1 MLSHQ
6 APRAGAAPRAAV
18 SGRPALAESMGRG
31 FRCPS
36 VWVRPVFPGGCVAA
50 RAARTAGSPAPPHG
64 AHALS
69 VGGPAAC
76 RAPGGRCGALCD
88 ARALAPGLRAET
100 ACLSGPSSVSSV
112 ETARSVQR
120 CGLLSGCGLPGTPSS
135 RLTGAASPN
144 GGGSLAWD
152 RLFPRGP
159 ARAPHSRRERKHK
172 RGQGGRGEGRSR
184 SRWSACKRETVR
196 QKSMLTGIKRNFK
209 KENESIISLWR
220 KGQAAGGRRPGAV
233 LPLATRWRWRRGD
246 RFRRRAAPRLSAA
259 LPSLHCNG
267 SICVRALLPP
277 FPSFACP
284 EFPGAY
290 LGPVGA
296 CIHMHFKR
304 RGPAAA
310 PRPLTARGNPSTVPF
325 APQTRS

>member
-1 MLSHQ
+1 M
-6 APRAGAAPRAAV
+6 
-18 SGRPALAESMGRG
+18 
-31 FRCPS
+31 
-36 VWVRPVFPGGCVAA
+36 AA

-69 VGGPAAC
+69 AGGPVAS

-88 ARALAPGLRAET
+88 ARALAPGLRADT

-112 ETARSVQR
+112 ETARNVQR
-120 CGLLSGCGLPGTPSS
+120 CGLLSGSGLPGTPSS

-184 SRWSACKRETVR
+184 SRCSACKRETVR

-209 KENESIISLWR
+209 KENELNLPVAER
-220 KGQAAGGRRPGAV
+220 AGGGREAAGRCSPVGHQVALAERGPLPAARGASSERR
-233 LPLATRWRWRRGD
+233 
-246 RFRRRAAPRLSAA
+246 

-267 SICVRALLPP
+267 SISVRALLPP
-277 FPSFACP
+277 FPPFACP

-304 RGPAAA
+304 RGPAAG